1 MGSHTPG
8 GWLIT
13 PDSFLREGKLS
24 SLTEKVYSGFRGA
37 SPACSVSAKSYHSW
51 TQSRNALF
59 TIMVLHSV
67 ASDEEFWFYSN
78 GIMHVELTTCPADP
92 EAAGLTELWN
102 GLQILL

>member
-1 MGSHTPG
+1 M
-8 GWLIT
+8 
-13 PDSFLREGKLS
+13 
-24 SLTEKVYSGFRGA
+24 
-37 SPACSVSAKSYHSW
+37 
-51 TQSRNALF
+51 F
-59 TIMVLHSV
+59 TVMVLHSV